1 MKKIVILLTAL
12 LLALSGMVGCGENK
26 NPGVDDDVT
35 SYFHKY
41 SEPLTMNV
49 GQWVSDEKQFPVGQ
63 TPSDNEM
70 YDLVAEFTNIRL
82 KPTFTTAYGQSF
94 FDKVAMLQASDEL
107 PDVTAMDATCFD
119 SAVEAGQL
127 ADLTEVYEKLA
138 SPTLKRLIESNDGL
152 YKNLGTVDGKLYGI
166 PEPKSD
172 IEGIPILW
180 IRKDWV
186 EICGWTNAEGGLQP
200 QTYEE
205 LEDLLYSFKENQS
218 KIEQQTGVKGTYP
231 LALYKEFSGASPY
244 RGIMNA
250 HGAYPGI
257 YLKNQDGSLRYG
269 SLDKEMKDGVT
280 TLNKYQADGILRRD
294 WATQD
299 SASIAAEGGQGK
311 YGVFIDAYWAPLAT
325 QIQGV
330 IGLKE
335 GGTNLGLSEADWIA
349 CPIPSVDGVEISP
362 INDAAPERYYVV
374 NVNYPN
380 PEAMIILMNYLVEG
394 SNLESSEEEGT
405 GYYHPYSVAYRQ
417 LSESEKY
424 ASRMIY
430 NWLPVILDDPTKN
443 ATMAT
448 KITAALEDASKV
460 SELVGQEKYYYDLIT
475 KKAETQTDR
484 LNSWVWRM
492 IYGPDGGVLACK
504 EYKSTTVNAF
514 MSAPT
519 ESMVLFNNIL
529 NLQIENVAMTKMI
542 CEYDLSQIDQAF
554 TKFTSDWH
562 KNGGDKILKE
572 ING

>member
-1 MKKIVILLTAL
+1 
-12 LLALSGMVGCGENK
+12 
-26 NPGVDDDVT
+26 
-35 SYFHKY
+35 
-41 SEPLTMNV
+41 
-49 GQWVSDEKQFPVGQ
+49 
-63 TPSDNEM
+63 
-70 YDLVAEFTNIRL
+70 
-82 KPTFTTAYGQSF
+82 
-94 FDKVAMLQASDEL
+94 MLQASDEL

-280 TLNKYQADGILRRD
+280 TLNKYQAGGILRRD

-335 GGTNLGLSEADWIA
+335 GGTNPGLSEADWIA
-349 CPIPSVDGVEISP
+349 CPIPSVGGVEISP

-374 NVNYPN
+374 NLNYPN